1 LLQNLPY
8 CKKNIRGDKGGI
20 KMVIQE
26 VHFYLS
32 EIEKIVNIIEDKN
45 NLQLYAKA
53 LNELKST
60 LTHLQIDLYESNKLN
75 KESEMKA
82 R

>member
-1 LLQNLPY
+1 
-8 CKKNIRGDKGGI
+8 
-20 KMVIQE
+20 MVIQE

-60 LTHLQIDLYESNKLN
+60 LTHLEIELHEYNKLH
-75 KESEMKA
+75 KENEMKA

>member
-1 LLQNLPY
+1 
-8 CKKNIRGDKGGI
+8 
-20 KMVIQE
+20 MVIQE

-32 EIEKIVNIIEDKN
+32 EIEKIVNSIEDKN

-60 LTHLQIDLYESNKLN
+60 LTHLEIELHEYNKLN
-75 KESEMKA
+75 KENEMKA

>member
-1 LLQNLPY
+1 VRENE
-8 CKKNIRGDKGGI
+8 GEI

-26 VHFYLS
+26 AHFYLS
-32 EIEKIVNIIEDKN
+32 EIEKIVNIIEEKD

>member
-1 LLQNLPY
+1 
-8 CKKNIRGDKGGI
+8 
-20 KMVIQE
+20 MVIQE
-26 VHFYLS
+26 IHFYLS

-45 NLQLYAKA
+45 NLLLYAKA
-53 LNELKST
+53 LKELKST
-60 LTHLQIDLYESNKLN
+60 LTHLEIELHEYNQLH

>member
-1 LLQNLPY
+1 
-8 CKKNIRGDKGGI
+8 
-20 KMVIQE
+20 MVIQE

-32 EIEKIVNIIEDKN
+32 EIEKTVNIIEGTD

-53 LNELKST
+53 LNELKSA
-60 LTHLQIDLYESNKLN
+60 LTHLEIELLEFNKLH

>member
-1 LLQNLPY
+1 VRENE
-8 CKKNIRGDKGGI
+8 GEI

-26 VHFYLS
+26 AHFYLS
-32 EIEKIVNIIEDKN
+32 EIEKIVNIIEEKD

-53 LNELKST
+53 LSELKSI
-60 LTHLQIDLYESNKLN
+60 LTHLEIELHENYKLH

>member
-1 LLQNLPY
+1 
-8 CKKNIRGDKGGI
+8 
-20 KMVIQE
+20 MVIQE

-32 EIEKIVNIIEDKN
+32 EIEKIVNIMEDKD

-53 LNELKST
+53 LNELKSA
-60 LTHLQIDLYESNKLN
+60 LTHLEIELHEYNKLQ
-75 KESEMKA
+75 KENEMKA

>member
-1 LLQNLPY
+1 
-8 CKKNIRGDKGGI
+8 
-20 KMVIQE
+20 MVIHE

-53 LNELKST
+53 LNELKSAF
-60 LTHLQIDLYESNKLN
+60 THLQIDLYEFNKLN

>member
-1 LLQNLPY
+1 
-8 CKKNIRGDKGGI
+8 
-20 KMVIQE
+20 MVIQE

-60 LTHLQIDLYESNKLN
+60 LTHLQIDLYEFNKLN